1 MAARPRRPT
10 ATSAFGVGRRES
22 HDATDFYARFTPP
35 EVSAD
40 DTVVRHVP
48 DEPLVHGDARDM
60 RELKD
65 GSVALVVTSPP
76 YFAGKAYEV
85 LDPTDPAG
93 TADPHIPASYV
104 EYVAMLRDV
113 FAECVRV
120 LEPGGRIAVN
130 VANLGR
136 KPYRS
141 LSADVIRILQDDL
154 GLLIRGE
161 VVWVKARGA
170 GGNCAWGT
178 YREPA
183 NPVLRDVTERVIVAG
198 KGRFDRAVP
207 PVGRRAQGLPHA
219 STLTGDEFLDATLDL
234 WELPP
239 ESASRVDHP
248 APFPVAL
255 PQRLIELYT
264 YADDLVVD
272 PFLGSG
278 TTAVAAVRTG
288 RRYAGYDL
296 DPAYVATARRRVEA
310 EHSAVAARVADPA
323 TVAVHEAR
331 VRGTAMKRLAAE
343 VLVEAGFT
351 AVRENARVPGVGIV
365 IPLTAEDQ
373 AGRLWLFDTAGGF
386 TVAPSGLARTDVAMT
401 AIGRGTVVAGV
412 TGEPPVLLVPAL
424 PSTRSGIDRALRR
437 AGPGSLFDVV
447 EVLAPES
454 RRRLAAYASGT
465 VDAPLAGF
473 WKADD
478 LRP

>member
-1 MAARPRRPT
+1 MADAPRRTRRPT
-10 ATSAFGVGRRES
+10 TTSAFGVGKRES
-22 HDATDFYARFTPP
+22 HDASDFYARFTQPTL
-35 EVSAD
+35 STD
-40 DTVVRHVP
+40 DTVVRHLP

-60 RELKD
+60 RDLKD

-76 YFAGKAYEV
+76 YFAGKAYEIV
-85 LDPTDPAG
+85 DPENPA
-93 TADPHIPASYV
+93 IPASYV
-104 EYVAMLRDV
+104 DYVAMLRDV

-170 GGNCAWGT
+170 GGNCAWGS
-178 YREPA
+178 YREPT
-183 NPVLRDVTERVIVAG
+183 NPVLRDLTERVIIAG

-207 PVGRRAQGLPHA
+207 VKDRRAEGLPHV
-219 STLTGDEFLDATLDL
+219 STLTGDEFLEATLDV
-234 WELPP
+234 WEMPP

-264 YADDLVVD
+264 YADDLVLD

-296 DPAYVATARRRVEA
+296 DPAYVAIARRRVES
-310 EHSAVAARVADPA
+310 EQAAAATRINDPA
-323 TVAVHEAR
+323 TLAVTEAR
-331 VRGTAMKRLAAE
+331 VRGTAIKRLAGAVLAE
-343 VLVEAGFT
+343 VGFT
-351 AVRENARVPGVGIV
+351 GIVENVRVPRVGIV
-365 IPLTAEDQ
+365 VPLAAEDRS
-373 AGRLWLFDTAGGF
+373 GRRWLFDLAGGF
-386 TVAPSGLARTDVAMT
+386 TVAPSGLARTDVAM
-401 AIGRGTVVAGV
+401 AAVGRAAVIAGAAPE
-412 TGEPPVLLVPAL
+412 GPPVLLVPQVPKA
-424 PSTRSGIDRALRR
+424 RSATDNAIRV
-437 AGPGSLFDVV
+437 AGPGTFFDVV
-447 EVLAPES
+447 EVLSPEG
-454 RRRLAAYASGT
+454 RRRLAEYASGT
-465 VDAPLAGF
+465 VDRARPGF
-473 WKADD
+473 WRADD
-478 LRP
+478 LEA

>member
-1 MAARPRRPT
+1 MAAPRRRPT

-22 HDATDFYARFTPP
+22 HDAADFYARFTPP
-35 EVSAD
+35 EVSSD
-40 DTVVRHVP
+40 ETVVRHLP

-76 YFAGKAYEV
+76 YFAGKAYETI
-85 LDPTDPAG
+85 DP
-93 TADPHIPASYV
+93 ADPHIPASYV

-120 LEPGGRIAVN
+120 LEPGGRIAIN
-130 VANLGR
+130 IANLGR

-161 VVWVKARGA
+161 VVWMKARGA

-178 YREPA
+178 YRGPA
-183 NPVLRDVTERVIVAG
+183 NPVLRDVTERVVIAG
-198 KGRFDRAVP
+198 KGRFDRALDP
-207 PVGRRAQGLPHA
+207 ARRRAAGLPHA
-219 STLTGDEFLDATLDL
+219 STLTGDEFLDATLDI
-234 WELPP
+234 WEMPP
-239 ESASRVDHP
+239 ESASRVAHP

-296 DPAYVATARRRVEA
+296 DPAYVGIARRRVGA
-310 EHSAVAARVADPA
+310 EQSAVAARVADPA
-323 TVAVHEAR
+323 TVARAEAR
-331 VRGTAMKRLAAE
+331 VRGTAMKRLSAE
-343 VLVEAGFT
+343 VLGEAGFT
-351 AVRENARVPGVGIV
+351 AIRQNVRVPGVGLTV
-365 IPLTAEDQ
+365 PLAAEDQ
-373 AGRLWLFDTAGGF
+373 AGRRWLFDVAGGF
-386 TVAPSGLARTDVAMT
+386 TVAPSGLARTDVAMA
-401 AIGRGTVVAGV
+401 AIGRGTVIAGV
-412 TGEPPVLLVPAL
+412 TEEPPVLLVAAG
-424 PSTRSGIDRALRR
+424 PSARSAVDRALRH
-437 AGPGSLFDVV
+437 AGPSSLFDVV
-447 EVLAPES
+447 EILSPEG

-465 VDAPLAGF
+465 VDTALVGF
-473 WKADD
+473 W
-478 LRP
+478 RPDELGA

>member
-1 MAARPRRPT
+1 MADHPRRPT

-22 HDATDFYARFTPP
+22 HDAADFYARFTAP
-35 EVSAD
+35 EVSTD
-40 DTVVRHVP
+40 KVVVRHVP

-60 RELKD
+60 RDLKD
-65 GSVALVVTSPP
+65 SSVALVVTSPP
-76 YFAGKAYEV
+76 YFAGKAYETI
-85 LDPTDPAG
+85 DPDDPQV
-93 TADPHIPASYV
+93 PASYV

-178 YREPA
+178 YRHPA

-198 KGRFDRAVP
+198 KGRFDRALDP
-207 PVGRRAQGLPHA
+207 AARRTAELPHT
-219 STLTGDEFLDATLDL
+219 STLTGDEFLEATLDV
-234 WELPP
+234 WEMPP

-255 PQRLIELYT
+255 PQRLIELHT

-278 TTAVAAVRTG
+278 STAVAAVRSG

-296 DPAYVATARRRVEA
+296 DPAYVAIARRRVRA
-310 EHSAVAARVADPA
+310 EQSAAAGRVADPS
-323 TVAVHEAR
+323 TVAMAEAR
-331 VRGTAMKRLAAE
+331 VRGTAMKRLSAE
-343 VLVEAGFT
+343 VLGEVGFT
-351 AVRENARVPGVGIV
+351 DVKVGARIPGVGLV
-365 IPLTAEDQ
+365 APLAATDQ
-373 AGRLWLFDTAGGF
+373 AGRRWLFDLAGGF
-386 TVAPSGLARTDVAMT
+386 TIAPSGLARTDVAMS
-401 AIGRGTVVAGV
+401 AIGRGTVIAGV
-412 TGEPPVLLVPAL
+412 TGEPPVLLVPTL
-424 PSTRSGIDRALRR
+424 PAARSGVDRALRQ
-437 AGPGSLFDVV
+437 AGPTSLFDVV
-447 EVLAPES
+447 EVLSPES
-454 RRRLAAYASGT
+454 RRRLALYASGT
-465 VDAPLAGF
+465 VDAPLPGF
-473 WKADD
+473 WRPDD
-478 LRP
+478 LTG